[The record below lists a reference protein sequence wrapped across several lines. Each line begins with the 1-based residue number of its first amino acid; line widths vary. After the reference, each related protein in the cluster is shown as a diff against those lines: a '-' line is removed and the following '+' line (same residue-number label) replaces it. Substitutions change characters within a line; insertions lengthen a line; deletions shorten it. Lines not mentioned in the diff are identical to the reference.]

1 MRKILFGIAI
11 AIFLWFI
18 MFSPWTAQIINFWA
32 VMFIAGILLSSYS
45 FLNDRAILLKKF
57 HSTSQTF
64 TFGLLS
70 AILLYLVFF
79 LGNFFI
85 KILFEASK
93 HQVSS
98 IYTIKS
104 GSSTLLIS
112 FLLLF
117 VIGPAEEIFW
127 RGFIQEN
134 LQFLTKKS
142 SISIILTTVIY
153 TLVHIWALNPMLLIA
168 AMICGLFWGYLYY
181 RYQSLSLVIVSHSIW
196 DFLIFIVFP
205 LN

>member
-18 MFSPWTAQIINFWA
+18 MFSPWTAQKVNFWA

-45 FLNDRAILLKKF
+45 FLNDKAILLKKF
-57 HSTSQTF
+57 NLTFQTF

-85 KILFEASK
+85 KILFETSK

-98 IYTIKS
+98 VYTIKS

-134 LQFLTKKS
+134 LHFFTKKA

-168 AMICGLFWGYLYY
+168 AMICGLFWGYLYH
-181 RYQSLSLVIVSHSIW
+181 RYQTLSLVIVSHSIW

-205 LN
+205 LS